1 MPLKAYFNNGILSE
15 KSENITSGFI
25 QAVSIGL
32 VRYLGN
38 SREAKS
44 GAEIPTSV
52 LLSSDGSE
60 KSKEIIEDFKD
71 ALEMIGLEV
80 GDAKNLEKDGLKFVI
95 TELKFDAG
103 IFIEEKFEDIEIEIF
118 ERGDEIGGL
127 EASLPGG
134 VNFKGKV
141 KKSTSALPIPQIA
154 VNQIEHALNIEIGLD
169 NVGRATLARDLE
181 KEAKEIWEK
190 HRKMIK

>member
-1 MPLKAYFNNGILSE
+1 MPLKAYFNNGVLEE
-15 KSENITSGFI
+15 KTENVTPGFV

-32 VRYLGN
+32 VRYLGTA
-38 SREAKS
+38 REAAS

-52 LLSSDGSE
+52 LLSCNNSE
-60 KSKEIIEDFKD
+60 KSEKITEDFKD
-71 ALEMIGLEV
+71 ALETIGLEV

-95 TELKFDAG
+95 TELNFDAG
-103 IFIEEKFEDIEIEIF
+103 IYVEATDKEVKIEIF

-134 VNFKGKV
+134 VNFKGKA
-141 KKSTSALPIPQIA
+141 KRSDEALPIPQIA
-154 VNQIEHALNIEIGLD
+154 VNQIEHALNTEIGLD
-169 NVGRATLARDLE
+169 DVGRANLARDLE
-181 KEAKEIWEK
+181 KEAAEIWEK